1 MSWQKRIV
9 EEKQQLYKKIEKL
22 QEFMKKQQ
30 INLSDK
36 QWQLLD
42 TQLHIMV
49 AYHNILIIRLEVQND

>member
-1 MSWQKRIV
+1 MSWQNRIV

-22 QEFMKKQQ
+22 QEFMKKQPSD
-30 INLSDK
+30 LSDK

-49 AYHNILIIRLEVQND
+49 AYHNILIIRLETP